1 MVGIESEFQKRKMSA
16 ALIMQVH
23 DELVVECPDTETEE
37 VEKILH
43 EVMEHIVKW
52 DIPLTVDI

>member
-1 MVGIESEFQKRKMSA
+1 MVGIESEFQKRNMQA

-23 DELVVECPDTETEE
+23 DELVVECPDAETAE

-52 DIPLTVDI
+52 DIPLTVDV

>member
-1 MVGIESEFQKRKMSA
+1 MVGIENEFRKRKLSA

-23 DELVVECPDTETEE
+23 DELVIECPDTETEV

-43 EVMEHIVKW
+43 EVMENIVKW
-52 DIPLTVDI
+52 DIPLTVDV

>member
-1 MVGIESEFQKRKMSA
+1 MVGIEDEFRKRKLRA

-23 DELVVECPDTETEE
+23 DELVVECPDTETAE

-43 EVMEHIVKW
+43 EVMEHIVEW
-52 DIPLTVDI
+52 DIPLTVDV